1 MLIDELKQKAAVT
14 GSVPAHF
21 DLIIEDLQE
30 QEDGETQALFVW
42 QEPSGE
48 SGISVTLDAAGR
60 LLSYS
65 VDEELCN
72 DAAPIGEEALRER
85 ARSFFLSQRPEDAD
99 RFVLTESRFEERSA
113 FFEWAQTALDLPLPQ
128 TGAFIRLTLSGEVTS
143 FTYKGSAAA
152 PPLPVSLV
160 QPERL
165 RQQLAETVRM
175 SLAVVKLIPA
185 LYAGGDDRLRLVYQ
199 PEPGYRRFDAVTGLA
214 QGTDAEAEEEHEAY
228 KAYEL
233 SPEETGDPLS
243 SLEEL
248 IGISTYP
255 LVKDRER
262 DMDEN
267 LRGIVWHAADREEN
281 PADLSLDGYFRRR
294 MEDTVKATA
303 GKDTGRLRSF
313 IWMVRRTGKL
323 ALSYEDC
330 LERAEAFLRKAMHDW
345 LQVPGLA
352 FYFQEKS
359 AEDAGSESE
368 GQLRYF
374 FTWQLRY
381 EDVPLY
387 LQFATLC
394 VNAST
399 GYVDRFSGPDW
410 NPEEIRNLAPAA
422 KLNADEAHRL
432 YVEAVDFK
440 LEWDRDYDAETP
452 EGAYNLLYTPI
463 LKGSGRN
470 RIAFIDAASGEFV
483 TQA

>member
-1 MLIDELKQKAAVT
+1 MDELKQKAAVT

-30 QEDGETQALFVW
+30 LEDGETQALFVW

-65 VDEELCN
+65 VDEELCKE
-72 DAAPIGEEALRER
+72 AAPIGEEALRER
-85 ARSFFLSQRPEDAD
+85 ARSFFLSQRPEDAE
-99 RFVLTESRFEERSA
+99 RFLLTESRFEERSA
-113 FFEWAQTALDLPLPQ
+113 FFQWTQTTLDLPLPQ
-128 TGAFIRLTLSGEVTS
+128 TGAYVRLTLSGEVTS
-143 FTYKGSAAA
+143 FTYKGAAA
-152 PPLPVSLV
+152 TPPLPVSLA

-165 RQQLAETVRM
+165 RRQLAETVRM
-175 SLAVVKLIPA
+175 NLAIVRLIPA
-185 LYAGGDDRLRLVYQ
+185 LYEGGDDRLRLVYQ

-214 QGTDAEAEEEHEAY
+214 QGTDAEAEEEHEVY

-233 SPEETGDPLS
+233 SPEETGGPLS

-267 LRGIVWHAADREEN
+267 LKGIVWHAADREEN
-281 PADLSLDGYFRRR
+281 TADLSLDGYFRRR

-303 GKDTGRLRSF
+303 DKDTARLRSF
-313 IWMVRRTGKL
+313 IWMVRRPGTL

-330 LERAEAFLRKAMHDW
+330 LERADAFLRKAMHDW

-352 FYFQEKS
+352 FYFHEKS

-387 LQFATLC
+387 LQFITLC

-410 NPEEIRNLAPAA
+410 NPEEIRNLAPAP
-422 KLNADEAHRL
+422 KLNAGEAHRL
-432 YVEAVDFK
+432 YMEAVDFK
-440 LEWDRDYDAETP
+440 LEWERDYDAETP
-452 EGAYNLLYTPI
+452 EAAYTLLYTAI
-463 LKGSGRN
+463 LTGSGRS

-483 TQA
+483 TQT